1 MLYGRIIGWGK
12 AVPDKILTNADLE
25 KMVDTTDE
33 WIVTRSG
40 IRERRIAPE
49 GVNTSTLSV
58 LAAQAALAQA
68 GLIPADIDLILVA
81 SSSPD
86 HLLPAVSSEIQ
97 HQLGANCGAFT
108 LVAGCTGFV
117 YSLVTAQQFIATGAY
132 RTILVIGAEVISRN
146 IDWTDRNTCVLFGD
160 GAGAVILQA
169 SEEPTGV
176 MAFELGSDG
185 SGAEHLMMPLGIAHP
200 ATHEAVDKKYQ
211 YIRMNGR
218 EVFKFATRTLARS
231 AAETIGR
238 SGLSIHDIDLMIPH
252 QANARIIELAAR
264 QMGMPMEK
272 VFVNID
278 KYGNTSAASIP
289 IALTEAIEQGRVKE
303 GDKLVLVGFGAG
315 LTWASAVVQFGLS
328 EKHAATGWLAA
339 PTRTVTAAQ
348 NKLNVAA
355 RTASM
360 RASLMLTPTL
370 HARVT
375 QAAARGKQQRSEEV
389 EQVVNEKS
397 GDESLRSFSPYRP
410 AKNSLLTEYTQ
421 SV

>member
-58 LAAQAALAQA
+58 LAAQAALVQA

-169 SEEPTGV
+169 SEEPTGL

-264 QMGMPMEK
+264 QMGLPMEK

-289 IALTEAIEQGRVKE
+289 IALTEAIEEGRVKE

-328 EKHAATGWLAA
+328 EKQAATGWLAA
-339 PTRTVTAAQ
+339 PTRTVRAAQ
-348 NKLNVAA
+348 NKIGVAA

-360 RASLMLTPTL
+360 RASLMLTPLYT
-370 HARVT
+370 RVS
-375 QAAARGKQQRSEEV
+375 RKQRPEE
-389 EQVVNEKS
+389 
-397 GDESLRSFSPYRP
+397 
-410 AKNSLLTEYTQ
+410 NSNGNGQ
-421 SV
+421 SK

>member
-12 AVPDKILTNADLE
+12 AVPDNILTNADLE

-40 IRERRIAPE
+40 IHERRIAPE

-58 LAAQAALAQA
+58 SAAQAALTQA

-108 LVAGCTGFV
+108 LAAGCTGFV
-117 YSLVTAQQFIATGAY
+117 YALVTAQQFIATGAY

-160 GAGAVILQA
+160 GAGAVIMQA

-185 SGAEHLMMPLGIAHP
+185 SGAEHLMIPLGIAHP
-200 ATHEAVDKKYQ
+200 ATHDAVDKKYPF
-211 YIRMNGR
+211 IRMNGR

-264 QMGMPMEK
+264 QMGLPMEK

-315 LTWASAVVQFGLS
+315 LTWASAVVQFGIS
-328 EKHAATGWLAA
+328 EKPVTTGWRAA
-339 PTRTVTAAQ
+339 PTRTVRAAQ
-348 NKLNVAA
+348 NKIGVAA

-360 RASLMLTPTL
+360 RASLMLTPLYT
-370 HARVT
+370 RVS
-375 QAAARGKQQRSEEV
+375 RKQ
-389 EQVVNEKS
+389 
-397 GDESLRSFSPYRP
+397 RP
-410 AKNSLLTEYTQ
+410 EDNSNGNGQ
-421 SV
+421 SK

>member
-12 AVPDKILTNADLE
+12 AVPDNILTNSDLE
-25 KMVDTTDE
+25 KMVDTSDE

-58 LAAQAALAQA
+58 EASKAALEKA
-68 GLIPADIDLILVA
+68 GLIPADLDLIIVA

-97 HQLGANCGAFT
+97 YQLGANCGAFT
-108 LVAGCTGFV
+108 LVAGCTGFA
-117 YSLVTAQQFIATGAY
+117 YALVTAQQFIATGAY

-160 GAGAVILQA
+160 GAGAVIVQA
-169 SEEPTGV
+169 CEEPTGV
-176 MAFELGSDG
+176 LSFELGSDG

-211 YIRMNGR
+211 FIRMNGR

-264 QMGMPMEK
+264 QMGLPMEK

-289 IALTEAIEQGRVKE
+289 IALTEAIEEGRVKE

-315 LTWASAVVQFGLS
+315 LTWASAVVQFGLA
-328 EKHAATGWLAA
+328 EKPVGTGWLAA
-339 PTRTVTAAQ
+339 PTRTVKAAQ
-348 NKLNVAA
+348 NKLGVAA
-355 RTASM
+355 RTAGM
-360 RASLMLTPTL
+360 RASLMLVPLYT
-370 HARVT
+370 RVS
-375 QAAARGKQQRSEEV
+375 RKQRQEE
-389 EQVVNEKS
+389 
-397 GDESLRSFSPYRP
+397 
-410 AKNSLLTEYTQ
+410 KNGQ
-421 SV
+421 QPK

>member
-12 AVPDKILTNADLE
+12 AVPDNIVTNADLE

-33 WIVTRSG
+33 WIVTRTG
-40 IRERRIAPE
+40 IHERRIAPE

-68 GLIPADIDLILVA
+68 GMIPADIDLIIVA
-81 SSSPD
+81 SSSSD

-108 LVAGCTGFV
+108 LAAGCTGFV

-160 GAGAVILQA
+160 GAGAVIMQA

-185 SGAEHLMMPLGIAHP
+185 SGAEHLMIPLGIAHP
-200 ATHEAVDKKYQ
+200 AWHAPADKKYPF
-211 YIRMNGR
+211 IRMNGR

-264 QMGMPMEK
+264 QLGMPME
-272 VFVNID
+272 
-278 KYGNTSAASIP
+278 
-289 IALTEAIEQGRVKE
+289 
-303 GDKLVLVGFGAG
+303 
-315 LTWASAVVQFGLS
+315 
-328 EKHAATGWLAA
+328 
-339 PTRTVTAAQ
+339 
-348 NKLNVAA
+348 
-355 RTASM
+355 
-360 RASLMLTPTL
+360 
-370 HARVT
+370 
-375 QAAARGKQQRSEEV
+375 
-389 EQVVNEKS
+389 
-397 GDESLRSFSPYRP
+397 
-410 AKNSLLTEYTQ
+410 
-421 SV
+421 